1 MLNYCKALMSS
12 PGFNVDQPP
21 NDENYTAEI
30 FAMVRDYGRILND
43 FKCVIGGT
51 DILEAEFSLSK
62 LFINLIVRAHSIR
75 MQNPND

>member
-1 MLNYCKALMSS
+1 LRSS
-12 PGFNVDQPP
+12 PGFKVDLPP
-21 NDENYTAEI
+21 NSDNYTADI
-30 FAMVRDYGRILND
+30 FAVVRDYGRILDD

-75 MQNPND
+75 MQTPND